1 MNRFIIFFLI
11 IFQISTFKLSAECN
25 YINSENLINI
35 KNIEIKINNSKKF
48 FSNIGKSLISS
59 ENLLKNKKKKFNA
72 KTIINFKDK
81 GSCELL
87 SKVRLHGDALD
98 HIEVI
103 DGYIIPSL
111 RVNLKNGNI
120 NGITKFILLRPRT
133 RYFDNEIFVTTLFKF
148 LGFLSPRTFY
158 INVKIGDKEIPY
170 IFQESLKKE
179 FLENNNLV
187 EGPIIRSKE
196 NSSTHYL
203 EMSRLE
209 NSKWIKED
217 FNKFQT
223 SLKALGEYNLNI
235 LYSYKFKRGI
245 NEDETLRFKN
255 PNNINLFDINR
266 FDALMY
272 AVGAGHGL
280 SYDDRRLYYHNIY
293 SRFEPIYYDG
303 MSKILSSIKYDPING
318 KYQKLYFAERKKQ
331 KELFLEYKKNHTREI
346 SERFLNPAVSMTAFK
361 GADSILK
368 DFQKI
373 DTSQFLMNLK
383 RNGLKEFN
391 EEKLDLV
398 LKKIILRL
406 KTIKNYQ
413 NNLSIEQSNFD
424 KQVYKKY
431 KDEMK
436 LNNQIKLYF
445 LIKNFNNNF
454 NLKKIEICD
463 YNLSNCTIKEIDNEK
478 MYNLVNQNSY
488 NDDDIIF
495 LAITKE
501 QYMNNKFIKIN
512 NDLLNTFKK
521 VTINK
526 KVKLLHNK
534 EVNLFFDQNK
544 NLLEI
549 DYLDNSGRVI
559 IYESVLNNIKISLKN
574 LSSKN
579 NKDFDNI
586 FNITG
591 CFTILDSSL
600 QNVIINA
607 SNFNCEDSVNIIR
620 SKGSIKYLN
629 VVNSNSDGVDMDF
642 SSIMIDQ
649 LFIDNSL
656 NDCADFS
663 FGNYLINNAKLQNC
677 GDKGISVGE
686 KSVFEIKKLDV
697 KDSFSGLTSKD
708 SSLSKIDEAR
718 IKNVNNC
725 VAAYKK
731 KQEFGYSNI
740 FIKNFNCNNYVK
752 KLSVDKRSTI
762 EIINEF

>member
-346 SERFLNPAVSMTAFK
+346 SERFLTPAVSMTAFK